1 MDSAITNPLLAKI
14 KLPGR
19 VFKLPSGGHLYQN
32 GELGPNVA
40 NGEVH
45 VHPLSAIAEIKLKN
59 IDMLFSGRAIDE
71 VFAECIPD
79 IKKPNELFGKDVD
92 ALMVFLRVATYGSKF
107 AVDAEHNCANAESH
121 SYEVDLDE
129 FVKNIREL
137 DPTTINEQSTVT
149 ISTGQHVKLEPLRYK
164 SLVELMQRSAQG
176 GLDSETSV
184 EDIQDNIL
192 KNLCSIIY
200 SVDNVTDKEMIGE
213 WARYLS
219 TKDVNLIG
227 SAIENASAWGTQ
239 QQVTLT
245 CKDCGQPFQVDLPT
259 NPIVFFSE

>member
-1 MDSAITNPLLAKI
+1 M
-14 KLPGR
+14 
-19 VFKLPSGGHLYQN
+19 
-32 GELGPNVA
+32 
-40 NGEVH
+40 
-45 VHPLSAIAEIKLKN
+45 
-59 IDMLFSGRAIDE
+59 
-71 VFAECIPD
+71 
-79 IKKPNELFGKDVD
+79 
-92 ALMVFLRVATYGSKF
+92 
-107 AVDAEHNCANAESH
+107 
-121 SYEVDLDE
+121 
-129 FVKNIREL
+129 
-137 DPTTINEQSTVT
+137 
-149 ISTGQHVKLEPLRYK
+149 KLEPLRYK